1 MEQLNPVVLLVD
13 DQRMV
18 GEAVRRMLAPEADIT
33 FHFCSDSAVALDKAL
48 ELGPTIILQD
58 LVMPGVDGFALL
70 ALYRATP
77 ETRDV
82 PVVVLSSNDEPR
94 DKSRAFAEGASD
106 YLVKLPDP
114 VELIARVRAHSR
126 RFLLE
131 RTRERMM
138 AELQIT
144 QQQLEASNARLQV
157 LSSVDGLTGIGNRR
171 TFDDTLAREAGR
183 SVREKCPMALVL
195 IDIDHFK
202 KFNDHYGH
210 QGGDDALRQVAQ
222 ALAAALKRPGDVVAR
237 YGGEEFAIVLPN
249 TDAAGAMH
257 IAEDIRAAIRSLGIE
272 HRASDVADV
281 VTLSLGI
288 ATTDPTAGPIDP
300 AAVIARADAALYE
313 AKRGGRDRAHVG

>member
-1 MEQLNPVVLLVD
+1 
-13 DQRMV
+13 
-18 GEAVRRMLAPEADIT
+18 
-33 FHFCSDSAVALDKAL
+33 
-48 ELGPTIILQD
+48 
-58 LVMPGVDGFALL
+58 
-70 ALYRATP
+70 
-77 ETRDV
+77 
-82 PVVVLSSNDEPR
+82 
-94 DKSRAFAEGASD
+94 
-106 YLVKLPDP
+106 
-114 VELIARVRAHSR
+114 
-126 RFLLE
+126 
-131 RTRERMM
+131 
-138 AELQIT
+138 
-144 QQQLEASNARLQV
+144 
-157 LSSVDGLTGIGNRR
+157 VDGLTGIGNRR

-237 YGGEEFAIVLPN
+237 YGGEEFAIVRPN